1 MESGRKTLRS
11 LCLLTVFTT
20 CSLSAFAAHPPR
32 PQPVATL
39 ALSATHR
46 STLEESTWTSV
57 TFLSETSIAVGLCR
71 QNCSGKVCSL
81 RLVRWESGALGAVAQ
96 TPRFEYGASLH
107 PASEGQILAGFW
119 LPSALYSADLST
131 RRELP
136 KRLSHISRSGRT
148 VSESATGSWKLYR
161 LSDKLEPLRE
171 GEGELRSVSDEV
183 LVIQEGKVIRVE
195 TVEGK
200 RLGSFSVADELLGF
214 HAALLGNN
222 KLSLADCRRTVRVVD
237 FAGKRQR
244 KIHQDGLCADGDTTS
259 SGDGRRILFDVVNHQ
274 ASGLKA
280 ALEGIRTIT
289 SFGMVGAEAVNHE
302 EVRVFDTVTGASCFD
317 WHRSFPSTYDRV
329 SSAAISPSGEYVAMA
344 AEPTLSIYRLP
355 ADCGVLRSPQHK
367 DK

>member
-1 MESGRKTLRS
+1 MESGRNLLRN
-11 LCLLTVFTT
+11 LWRFVAFTT
-20 CSLSAFAAHPPR
+20 FSLSAFAANPPL

-39 ALSATHR
+39 ALSATQR
-46 STLEESTWTSV
+46 STLNESTWRSV
-57 TFLSETSIAVGLCR
+57 TFLSDNAIAVGLCP
-71 QNCSGKVCSL
+71 QNCAGGECSL
-81 RLVRWESGALGAVAQ
+81 RLVRWESGVLRAVAQ

-107 PASEGQILAGFW
+107 PASDGQILAAFW

-161 LSDKLEPLRE
+161 LTDGLEPLRE
-171 GEGELRSVSDEV
+171 GEGELRSVSDEG

-195 TVEGK
+195 TVDGK
-200 RLGSFSVADELLGF
+200 RLGSFSLSDEWLGF

-222 KLSLADCRRTVRVVD
+222 KLSLADCGRTVRVVD
-237 FAGKRQR
+237 FGGKMQL
-244 KIHQDGLCADGDTTS
+244 KIRQDGLCADGDTTS
-259 SGDGRRILFDVVNHQ
+259 SGDGRRILFDVVNHKVT
-274 ASGLKA
+274 GLKA

-289 SFGMVGAEAVNHE
+289 SFGMVGAEDVNHE
-302 EVRVFDTVTGASCFD
+302 QVRVFDTVTGASCFD

-329 SSAAISPSGEYVAMA
+329 SSAAISPSGEYVAIA
-344 AEPTLSIYRLP
+344 AEHALSIYRLP
-355 ADCGVLRSPQHK
+355 ADCGLLPTPP